1 MPLQPFTGALGVKR
15 AAHLLRRAAF
25 GGTKDEIDQ
34 FSSLTAA
41 DAIALLFPGNVPDPL
56 LPLDPATGLDWINNP
71 SDEGDDTLQG
81 YFKRWLIGQMLGAGV
96 EAAAKLPY
104 TVREKIVLFFHTHFT
119 TKESVVNNSR
129 SLYYQ
134 NQLFRQFALDK
145 NELPAVNLKSMTVK
159 LCVDNA
165 MLQFLD
171 GRLNVRGNP
180 NENFG
185 RELFELYTIG
195 RGLEGTLPPLSE
207 PGDYFSFTEQD
218 VQAAARVLTGF
229 QLDTSFATLDEET
242 GLPRGAARGG
252 DNATEHDTDIKQFSD
267 RFDSAIIQPNPD
279 LQADIM
285 VTAEDVALDE
295 ISQLIDLI
303 YSREET
309 ARHIC
314 RKIYRFYVYH
324 EISQELDNTII
335 ADMAE
340 TFVNSGYKIQN
351 VIEDL
356 LASQHFYEGDT
367 GANDNNF
374 GGIIKSP
381 LDLVLTT
388 VNYLEVPIPDYQND
402 TANFY
407 EYMANLLGEMG
418 NQGLDFY
425 EPFEVAGYSAYHQFP
440 IYNRSWIS
448 TNYLTRRY
456 QFVQQLLQ
464 GEMMDDMQLG
474 GIDLIEFI
482 RDRFD
487 NATASDAESLIIA
500 LSQYL
505 LPANENLTFVDD
517 DTSELTNE
525 RLNYFRFAFL
535 FSPQI
540 DEDPLGA
547 WTFRWNNPVDNE
559 VVENQLQSLFNAMLQ
574 SPEYQLM

>member
-1 MPLQPFTGALGVKR
+1 
-15 AAHLLRRAAF
+15 
-25 GGTKDEIDQ
+25 
-34 FSSLTAA
+34 
-41 DAIALLFPGNVPDPL
+41 
-56 LPLDPATGLDWINNP
+56 
-71 SDEGDDTLQG
+71 
-81 YFKRWLIGQMLGAGV
+81 
-96 EAAAKLPY
+96 
-104 TVREKIVLFFHTHFT
+104 
-119 TKESVVNNSR
+119 
-129 SLYYQ
+129 
-134 NQLFRQFALDK
+134 
-145 NELPAVNLKSMTVK
+145 
-159 LCVDNA
+159 
-165 MLQFLD
+165 
-171 GRLNVRGNP
+171 
-180 NENFG
+180 
-185 RELFELYTIG
+185 
-195 RGLEGTLPPLSE
+195 
-207 PGDYFSFTEQD
+207 
-218 VQAAARVLTGF
+218 
-229 QLDTSFATLDEET
+229 
-242 GLPRGAARGG
+242 
-252 DNATEHDTDIKQFSD
+252 
-267 RFDSAIIQPNPD
+267 
-279 LQADIM
+279 
-285 VTAEDVALDE
+285 
-295 ISQLIDLI
+295 
-303 YSREET
+303 
-309 ARHIC
+309 
-314 RKIYRFYVYH
+314 
-324 EISQELDNTII
+324 
-335 ADMAE
+335 MAE

-456 QFVQQLLQ
+456 QFVQQLLE